1 MTGPTGTLLGSSL
14 NCAATVV
21 IITNQ
26 ITQRIPYTEETCFI
40 HPTAQDTNNRHIHR
54 SNPALHFHPHL
65 SDNNASVLGGGSGHG
80 RHSASWYAVPLA
92 RYWV

>member
-40 HPTAQDTNNRHIHR
+40 HPTAQDTNNRHR

-65 SDNNASVLGGGSGHG
+65 SDNNTSVLGGGSGHG